1 MQSNNKTIDVSVIPA
16 TLNLQSFHVA
26 NESVMKR
33 RVAAYARVSTDD
45 EEQLTSYKAQISH
58 YTEYI
63 QSRPEWEFVGMY
75 ADEGITG
82 TSTKHR
88 KEFNRMVS
96 DALNGKIDMI
106 LIKSISRFAR
116 NTVDSLV
123 TIRKLKEKGVEIY
136 FEKENLSTLDS
147 NGEFIITLLSSVAQ
161 EESRAI
167 SENVTWGKRK
177 SFQDGNVSLAYK
189 HFLGYEKGANG
200 RPQIVEE
207 EAVIVRLIY
216 KQFLQGMAPLRIAK
230 FLSDNGIPTAGGG
243 TKWRAKVI
251 TSILS
256 NEKYKGD
263 AILQKTYTVDF
274 MNKKIKKNEG
284 EVPQYYVKNSHEA
297 IITPEVFDVVQYEL
311 QTRQDDGKHNFSNH
325 HFASKIRCGICG
337 ETYGHRILHAG
348 TKKEHRV
355 WKCKSRYTRDA
366 ECASQNVT
374 SEMVEYAFI
383 KAFNQLIDNK
393 DDIIEML
400 QAFAETEFDLRPIED
415 ELTLVDGEFNM
426 IVDVLRAF
434 IDENAQTA
442 MDQTEYQRKFEVYA
456 KKFEELK
463 NKKAALVEKLA
474 MQRAQK
480 AKIMLFT
487 TSLGE
492 QTDILTEFNCDMW
505 YSLAD
510 YVRVIDSNNIEVHFK
525 GGNTVV
531 AQLNAA

>member
-1 MQSNNKTIDVSVIPA
+1 
-16 TLNLQSFHVA
+16 
-26 NESVMKR
+26 
-33 RVAAYARVSTDD
+33 
-45 EEQLTSYKAQISH
+45 
-58 YTEYI
+58 
-63 QSRPEWEFVGMY
+63 
-75 ADEGITG
+75 
-82 TSTKHR
+82 
-88 KEFNRMVS
+88 MVR
-96 DALNGKIDMI
+96 L
-106 LIKSISRFAR
+106 
-116 NTVDSLV
+116 
-123 TIRKLKEKGVEIY
+123 
-136 FEKENLSTLDS
+136 
-147 NGEFIITLLSSVAQ
+147 
-161 EESRAI
+161 

-189 HFLGYEKGANG
+189 NFLGYEKGSDG
-200 RPQIVEE
+200 RPKIVEE
-207 EAVIVRLIY
+207 EAVIIRLIY
-216 KQFLQGMAPLRIAK
+216 KLFLQGMAPKGIAK
-230 FLSDNGIPTAGGG
+230 HLTDNGVLSPRGKN
-243 TKWRAKVI
+243 KWSAKVV

-263 AILQKTYTVDF
+263 AILQKTYMVDF

-311 QTRQDDGKHNFSNH
+311 RTRQDDGKHNFSNH
-325 HFASKIRCGICG
+325 HFASKIHCGICG
-337 ETYGHRILHAG
+337 ETYGLRILHAG

-355 WKCKSRYTRDA
+355 WKCKSRYTRDV

-374 SEMVEYAFI
+374 SEMVENAFI

-393 DDIIEML
+393 DDIIETL
-400 QAFAETEFDLRPIED
+400 QAFAETEFDSSPVED
-415 ELTLVDGEFNM
+415 DLTLVDGEFNM
-426 IVDVLRAF
+426 IVDVLRAY
-434 IDENAQTA
+434 IDENAQNA

-463 NKKAALVEKLA
+463 NKKAVLEEKLA

-531 AQLNAA
+531 AQFNAA